1 MKPKEPELI
10 VMLTHHDFTVSNAA
24 KIFEQCRESKARCWG
39 MKEHRLPPEEM
50 RSLFTR
56 MKACGKMT
64 FLEVVG
70 YTEEEGLAGAELA
83 FGCGCDVM
91 MGTKYFDSINDFCK
105 SHNLKYMPFVGK
117 VTGRPSVLDGTMEEI
132 IDEAHGYI
140 GKGVFGI
147 DLLGYR
153 YEGDARKLISRFIKE
168 VEAPVCLAGSI
179 DGFERLDE
187 VREVNPWAY
196 TIGSAFFEGKFLRE
210 TVEKTTPSVAM
221 DAVGENNFEK
231 FCEQI
236 NTVCEYMGLDK

>member
-1 MKPKEPELI
+1 
-10 VMLTHHDFTVSNAA
+10 MLTHHDFTVSDAA
-24 KIFEQCRESKARCWG
+24 KIFEQCRESKARFWG

-56 MKACGKMT
+56 MKACGMTT

-70 YTEEEGLAGAELA
+70 YTEEEGMAGAELA
-83 FGCGCDVM
+83 CQCGCDVM

-117 VTGRPSVLDGTMEEI
+117 VTGRPSVLTGTMEEI
-132 IDEAHGYI
+132 IDEAHGYLSR
-140 GKGVFGI
+140 GVFGI

-153 YEGDARKLISRFIKE
+153 YKGDASKLISTFIKK
-168 VEAPVCLAGSI
+168 VEAPICLAGSI

-196 TIGSAFFEGKFLRE
+196 TIGSAFFEGKFLRGAE
-210 TVEKTTPSVAM
+210 RKLASEAM
-221 DAVGENNFEK
+221 DDAGEDHLEK
-231 FCEQI
+231 FRRQI
-236 NTVCEYMGLDK
+236 NTVCEYMVETNRQDEK